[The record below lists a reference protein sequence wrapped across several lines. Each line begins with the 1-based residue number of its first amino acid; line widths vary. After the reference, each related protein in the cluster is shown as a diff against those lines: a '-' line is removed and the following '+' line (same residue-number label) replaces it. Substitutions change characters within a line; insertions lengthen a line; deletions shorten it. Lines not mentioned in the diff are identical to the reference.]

1 MSLSVVKNCV
11 NDDSYGCIC
20 VLCNACGR
28 FDKSTQKECYKK
40 MLLEKLQKER
50 DFNDWSKNPKIK
62 ILQQS
67 NIKKNIKYY
76 EKELKKLKELTE
88 VKND

>member
-1 MSLSVVKNCV
+1 MSLSVVKDCV

-40 MLLEKLQKER
+40 MLLEKLQNER
-50 DFNDWSKNPKIK
+50 DFKGWSKNKK
-62 ILQQS
+62 LKELQEK
-67 NIKKNIKYY
+67 NNKLNIKYY
-76 EKELKKLKELTE
+76 EKELKKLEATDE
-88 VKND
+88 RN